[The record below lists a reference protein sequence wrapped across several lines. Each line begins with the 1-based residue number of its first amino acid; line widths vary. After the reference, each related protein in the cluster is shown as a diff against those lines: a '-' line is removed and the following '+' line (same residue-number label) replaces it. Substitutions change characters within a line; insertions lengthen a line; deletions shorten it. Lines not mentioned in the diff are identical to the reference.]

1 MQVDVEIALINASA
15 NELKVIQADLPPG
28 FFIEDRSDRGWG
40 LVIRTT
46 QKLSDDFSEAIDV
59 FLEPLSP
66 LVEMVSSHAG
76 ILRVCVF
83 YSTVTC
89 TMRLNSCDR
98 LAVFGLPLEISTYP
112 SSDEE

>member
-1 MQVDVEIALINASA
+1 MQVDVELALVNAPA
-15 NELKVIQADLPPG
+15 NDLKAIQDDLPSG

-46 QKLSDDFSEAIDV
+46 QELSDNVSDSINV

-66 LVEMVSSHAG
+66 LVRMISDYVG
-76 ILRVCVF
+76 ILRVGVF
-83 YSTVTC
+83 YDTVTC

-98 LAVFGLPLEISTYP
+98 LAELGLLLEISTYP
-112 SSDEE
+112 SSDDE